1 MRAGDGGDA
10 LTDADI
16 ITDFTDGSDVLGLDN
31 GLLFTGLTITQ
42 GTGNYVNDT
51 VVSITASSEYLAI
64 LQGIS
69 ASNVNYLDFASMA
82 TGDQSFTGTT
92 GDDVYIGAA
101 GADTVT
107 TNVGNDV
114 ILTSSGDDVITIDG
128 SGNKTIDGGAGTDS
142 IAINLSGHTSLTDF
156 GISYANETFTFTD
169 KSNNTISLKNLES
182 YSIGSNSYVQW
193 SDAAI
198 NSGDGG
204 ASNSFWGTTEKL
216 LYGYSGGVFY
226 GQKLTNNSSPFTGM
240 STSDDLKYV
249 GDDGQQTLNLN
260 VSRSSYTGDFDI
272 SLNGGDDSILS
283 AKFTNNDSLD
293 AGSGDDT
300 VYIMVGGG
308 NGTPAFTSLNMAKL
322 DGGSGTDTLAFEES
336 TTGGAEINLTRGG
349 AVNFENLIG
358 TSGAETVRGD
368 GGNNVLSGKG
378 GADTIFGGTGND
390 TLYADSIDNGAS
402 SANTNDTLYGEAGN
416 DVLVASAGDNTLDG
430 GTGADTITTGGGSD
444 KIILRIG
451 DGGSELSDADI
462 ITDFTDGSDDF
473 GLTTGLSFSDLAKTQ
488 GSGDYAN
495 DTIIKYG
502 SEYLAIL
509 QGINVSLLSEADF
522 EPVDFA

>member
-1 MRAGDGGDA
+1 VRMLTTGNDSETLTSASEIIATFDGTDTVYGGGGNDKFIGGKDVDTLYGQAGNDHLYGFSGNDILDGGDGNDKIVGGLGDDTISGGA
-10 LTDADI
+10 GDDY
-16 ITDFTDGSDVLGLDN
+16 VLA
-31 GLLFTGLTITQ
+31 Q
-42 GTGNYVNDT
+42 
-51 VVSITASSEYLAI
+51 
-64 LQGIS
+64 
-69 ASNVNYLDFASMA
+69 
-82 TGDQSFTGTT
+82 T
-92 GDDVYIGAA
+92 GDDAISTGA
-101 GADTVT
+101 GTDEVL
-107 TNVGNDV
+107 GG
-114 ILTSSGDDVITIDG
+114 SGDDVITVDG

-272 SLNGGDDSILS
+272 SLNGGNDSILS

-368 GGNNVLSGKG
+368 SGNNVLSGKG

-390 TLYADSIDNGAS
+390 TLYADSINNGAS

-473 GLTTGLSFSDLAKTQ
+473 GLTTGLSFSDLTRAQ

-495 DTIIKYG
+495 DTIISYG

-509 QGINVSLLSEADF
+509 QGIDVSLLSEADF